1 MSSPASS
8 SDSAAFN
15 LLDERIRRWIWEA
28 GWTELREAQE
38 RAIPVILEG
47 KRDVIIAASTASG
60 KTEAAFFP
68 ILTRLLTETEPVS
81 ALYISPLKALI
92 NDQWLRLD
100 RLCDTLE
107 MPVFPWHGE
116 ISASLKAK
124 FLKSPRGC
132 LLITPESLEGLLM
145 REGHALSHL
154 FGGLRYVVVDEL
166 HAFLD
171 TERGKQLQSLLYRI
185 DTALQRRIPRIGLS
199 ATLGE
204 MQLAAEFLRP
214 DSGGDVDIIDTG
226 SGGQELK
233 VVVKGFYNL
242 PPRLS
247 DGEIGAREKA
257 NQSVEP
263 EDVLSTGI
271 VAIGEQLFA
280 SLRGSNNLV
289 FPNSRKKVELYAD
302 LLRRA
307 CERVGVPNEFW
318 PHHGSLSKDLREEA
332 EHALKQG
339 ERPATAIATTT
350 LELGIDIGAVK
361 SIAQIGPAPSVASLR
376 QRLGRSGRRKGEA
389 AILRCYC
396 LEDPIETDTAL
407 SDQLR
412 EGLVQMVAQIRLLVA
427 GWFEPP
433 RVYSMHLST
442 LIQQLL
448 SLIAQY
454 GGVTATQA
462 HSFLCSSGLFPSLS
476 KVEFGQLL
484 RALGEK
490 QVLMQD
496 ATGVLLHGVAG
507 EKIVNHYT
515 FLAAFVSPEEFRVVC
530 EGRQLGT
537 LPIARPISAESNLI
551 FAGRR
556 WKVLSCQPEEKLIEV
571 APAKA
576 GKLPLFDGMGGKT
589 HDRVRQE
596 MRAVLHDSSPLS
608 FLDANAMAQLA
619 EARAAYYRLQLDR
632 QSVVQRG
639 SEVRIF
645 TWQGDWVNDTLALL
659 LLAHGLRATN
669 EGLSI
674 SVLGAKVTGVLHALG
689 DIANAAAPSGEQ
701 LASKV
706 QNKTREKFDGLLPDA
721 LLCKNF
727 ASREFDIAGAIATA
741 GRLSAPYTL
750 LQNPQE

>member
-8 SDSAAFN
+8 SESAAFD
-15 LLDERIRRWIWEA
+15 LLDERIRRWIWAA
-28 GWTELREAQE
+28 GWIGLREAQE
-38 RAIPVILEG
+38 RAIPCILEG
-47 KRDVIIAASTASG
+47 KRDVIIAAATASG

-68 ILTRLLTETEPVS
+68 ILTRLLTATEPVS

-92 NDQWLRLD
+92 NDQWVRLGQ
-100 RLCDTLE
+100 LCETLE
-107 MPVFPWHGE
+107 IPVFPWHGD
-116 ISASLKAK
+116 ISAVLKAK
-124 FLKSPRGC
+124 FQKNPRGC

-145 REGHALSHL
+145 REGHALPRL
-154 FGGLRYVVVDEL
+154 FGGLRYSVIDEL
-166 HAFLD
+166 HAFID
-171 TERGKQLQSLLYRI
+171 TERGTQLQSLLNRI
-185 DTALQRRIPRIGLS
+185 DVALKRRIPRIGLS

-204 MQLAAEFLRP
+204 MRLAAQFLRP
-214 DSGGDVDIIDTG
+214 DSGGDVNIIDTG
-226 SGGQELK
+226 SGGQELR

-247 DGEIGAREKA
+247 DVEINTREKA
-257 NQSVEP
+257 GQKVER
-263 EDVLSTGI
+263 EDVISTG
-271 VAIGEQLFA
+271 VLAIGEQLFTT
-280 SLRGSNNLV
+280 LRGANNLV

-302 LLRRA
+302 LLRRS
-307 CERVGVPNEFW
+307 CDRVGVPNEFW
-318 PHHGSLSKDLREEA
+318 PHHGSLSKEIREETERA
-332 EHALKQG
+332 VKQG

-376 QRLGRSGRRKGEA
+376 QRLGRSGRRKDEA

-396 LEDPIETDTAL
+396 LEDPIETDTSL

-412 EGLVQMVAQIRLLVA
+412 EGLVETVAQIRLLVA

-433 RVYSMHLST
+433 RIHSMHLST

-454 GGVTATQA
+454 GGLTAAQA
-462 HSFLCSSGLFPSLS
+462 YSFLCSSGLFPSLS
-476 KVEFGQLL
+476 RSEFGQLL

-496 ATGVLLHGVAG
+496 AQGVLLHGVVG

-530 EGRQLGT
+530 DGRQLGT
-537 LPIARPISAESNLI
+537 LPMARPLAADSYLI

-556 WKVLSCQPEEKLIEV
+556 WKVLSCRPEDKLIEV
-571 APAKA
+571 VSAKA
-576 GKLPLFDGMGGKT
+576 GKLPLFDGVGGKS

-596 MRAVLHDSSPLS
+596 MRSVLKESTVLG

-619 EARAAYYRLQLDR
+619 EARAAYHRLHLDR
-632 QSVVQRG
+632 QQVIQCRG
-639 SEVRIF
+639 DVRVF
-645 TWQGDWVNDTLALL
+645 TWQGDWVNDTLALML
-659 LLAHGLRATN
+659 MARGLRATN

-674 SVLGAKVTGVLHALG
+674 NILDADTGRLVTALR
-689 DIANAAAPSGEQ
+689 DVARDRPPTGEQ
-701 LASKV
+701 LAVVV
-706 QNKTREKFDGLLPDA
+706 QNKQRGKYDGLLPEA

-727 ASREFDIAGAIATA
+727 ASSEFDVTAAVATA
-741 GRLSAPYTL
+741 GQVVTPYVK
-750 LQNPQE
+750 QN